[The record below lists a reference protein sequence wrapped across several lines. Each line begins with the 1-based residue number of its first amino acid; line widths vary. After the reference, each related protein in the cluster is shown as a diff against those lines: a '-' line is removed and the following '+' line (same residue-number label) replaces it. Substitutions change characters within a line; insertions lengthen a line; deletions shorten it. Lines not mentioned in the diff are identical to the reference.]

1 MHISKPDIFI
11 PVNNRLHRSGSANRP
26 WLLAVGAGWWHVLR
40 EASSGKYKPIQ
51 RQRAQDRSA
60 CRYIPLLCKLIR
72 PTSAYKIMLLWLV
85 RPQSPAELKEI
96 FHWPC
101 PRSSPPS
108 LPAKGWGNPDSW
120 HWRAPFSL
128 QPPSVAR
135 MRGCSSTQRRYK
147 YYARGEKIAKY
158 LQTHLRMCCIGD
170 LKGQIR
176 WFLTL
181 SARSLPVFTEP
192 NASPSVTSAC
202 PLLYPPPALFL
213 PLSFSLPRSDGVT
226 ADLARGSQGSIFN
239 DL

>member
-1 MHISKPDIFI
+1 MA
-11 PVNNRLHRSGSANRP
+11 R
-26 WLLAVGAGWWHVLR
+26 
-40 EASSGKYKPIQ
+40 ASSESSRAEGNLPLTLSPVLPTLSAGKGLGK
-51 RQRAQDRSA
+51 SGFVTLTS
-60 CRYIPLLCKLIR
+60 PLFAAAALSCENAGLQQHTEALQILCTGR
-72 PTSAYKIMLLWLV
+72 
-85 RPQSPAELKEI
+85 
-96 FHWPC
+96 
-101 PRSSPPS
+101 
-108 LPAKGWGNPDSW
+108 
-120 HWRAPFSL
+120 
-128 QPPSVAR
+128 
-135 MRGCSSTQRRYK
+135 
-147 YYARGEKIAKY
+147 KIAKY